1 MKWWFSRSIIFS
13 QGKGNSCGVAIGYL
27 GRKFFEPLNK
37 FNNKSGC
44 VLIIEVKI
52 ENDLL
57 LLINLYNAKSEN
69 EQVSPL
75 FDLRKKSL
83 MWEKIIIIII
93 FNNNNK
99 STASGGTLIWYWS
112 QIRSSERKP
121 YNEETV

>member
-1 MKWWFSRSIIFS
+1 MKWWFLRSIIFS

-57 LLINLYNAKSEN
+57 LLINLYNAKTEN
-69 EQVSPL
+69 EQVSTIS
-75 FDLRKKSL
+75 DLRKNLWCEKKS
-83 MWEKIIIIII
+83 MIIII
-93 FNNNNK
+93 K
-99 STASGGTLIWYWS
+99 ALYLGEL
-112 QIRSSERKP
+112 
-121 YNEETV
+121 